1 MANEVASS
9 STSLTWSQ
17 ALVLLESPSPNGVPP
32 SASYFLRAHLDQLQR
47 PHDPFPPSQHSK
59 TQLQSGTLTLAKRQ
73 VAVSKPD
80 QQLALD
86 VATRFSC
93 DELEAYH
100 ALTHAR
106 RAKGAHS
113 DKLAEDEWDRV
124 TAWLFEERMA
134 VLAVIALLL
143 RSHDDPDNAC
153 YELAVELV
161 PEIVTPSF
169 TSSLLAAF
177 TRRTAQHLPDAVRPS
192 RTHSAFWT
200 KQLVREQRTLLELVF
215 LAYYSPRPADGL
227 ELARVLEAIKAT
239 DFGQRQ
245 ELFGHFDAEAQGV
258 VREIGDLLVVIA
270 LEACNLEVAMELEY
284 PIGAPGEATVDA
296 SSVYHPAN
304 LVKVTELVEGL
315 VGLDAE
321 RASPIL
327 LAWAFLLSKVTASLL
342 ERGVPEAYHD
352 WAEQS
357 LRVEA
362 PQASSSRSSSTQPLF
377 QLYAAHALSPASAFF
392 PALLSIL
399 RSPLLGHSAQRE
411 SFSAAANH
419 EPNAIG
425 YLSVLRGLVV
435 SIPNL
440 VRLPFLSST
449 QLSALYDAYAALY
462 GNAASA
468 SMCSNFWT
476 EQAVLNAAL
485 DGDDES
491 SMLLERSAQSTGE
504 SDIVDLARS
513 RFPLQFGGLTGL
525 VRALCAGAAGL
536 APAEHPGSGSPA
548 ASSNDEV
555 LAARCAQSAFAYLAT
570 LPSLTHVVP
579 SASVPG
585 VGAAAP
591 LPYEVAAYP
600 DPETGY
606 AYRATR
612 PIGVS
617 RSVAIP
623 VGAQGRLVSQQ
634 GTKPVV
640 VAWDVEWSA
649 WRLFADVLEDYAGV
663 KGRAGG
669 AGAGARRDVF
679 GSKEAQ
685 TDGLPMEWDR
695 EDEHDKDVTAVLD
708 ILRITI
714 LNDHS
719 LAVALI
725 DHLATAP
732 GRLAESADP
741 ASARNSFVEVLFRI
755 LERSL
760 APNLDRPPPTA
771 LVSSLLG
778 LIAALLPSFPGV
790 IWTYLRGSALLFPS
804 TKASSNSASGYGY
817 GAGAAGIASS
827 SSSARPQ
834 VLHAERLSGQYPIT
848 LALLSLVHAL
858 VLEEQVAACVTRSDF
873 RETKHGVLVRAL
885 AWVRDTVWPSFGAWR
900 FASLVEKY
908 ELARRCTSV
917 LNLVLEESA
926 VAAAASTSS
935 SPSSSPVVQV
945 VTDAF
950 IGPRTTVAQL
960 SPVLSTLASGPDG
973 IVLLRRAGRFA
984 DAQALEDLVRSSLSL
999 VLGLLRLRRRTKG
1012 TTSSL
1017 LEKLCLSPSGSASYA
1032 VTAGSAHGFAAELDG
1047 VSGSEGRPARRPELL
1062 ESLVRFVVAPLD
1074 GALAVQ
1080 AARIVT
1086 LLCLSTVAG
1095 ETAPASMTALLGGSE
1110 GLERLLTALLA
1121 VVEDHLAA
1129 QEVQVAIWDLLSAI
1143 VDSQPGLGMLL
1154 VTGRSSPFSIDDLVP
1169 APPKDDKGKAR
1180 ELNDAEKAAQEL
1192 AKSLAPSAPKPLSR
1206 TAIGVALSTV
1216 GTWSTIWAERPALL
1230 AAVLRF
1236 FDFAW
1241 QHLVEYGPALD
1252 DFRARTSTWEAF
1264 VKIACKNPGSEPHDD
1279 EGVADYCHR
1288 VTARAHAARILA
1300 LDVQAALAKPKAE
1313 EAPSVKAFLTA
1324 FKDQTK
1330 VSAALT
1336 SAMASSCAP
1345 ELHQGIYELV
1355 HSTFPGLDLDALR
1368 NAPSTHPL
1376 DEAREFGSEY
1386 LYALAVVR
1394 RRLDGFVADAD
1405 SAVDGDA
1412 LADVVAQTA
1421 QLNRNFSLLE
1431 AQILD
1436 TRSWRQLL
1444 EIVSPLAR
1452 KDAATAAAAT
1462 AAVGLVAREIAQ
1474 EARGGQIMTTVQ
1486 AERLSILLTLVQVL
1500 GAVEPAKAK
1509 VALVN
1514 LVVSMAA
1521 MFASETLEPLES
1533 VARREAPTVHVALFR
1548 TAFLA
1553 FRQLEACAPPPEM
1566 APDEPPELAPRVTEQ
1581 AVDPEQ
1587 RTRLATA
1594 TEAILRDVL
1603 TATRDLLVL
1612 ARARK
1617 ELDIEQDLALAV
1629 AVVSQV
1635 LKSTF
1640 APPAAVWLAHIHALD
1655 LLRCAFD
1662 VFVHMDQLEPG
1673 RPLYAQHVLDLCL
1686 AFATS
1691 SPRAAEQLPLEGAMT
1706 ALTNNALTAA
1716 AEAGAIALVS
1726 PTDASRT
1733 PQHELW
1739 TSMLALVVALV
1750 AALGESTRFV
1760 EQDVTGF
1767 VRLYGQQVVRALSW
1781 TSSTPVTAA
1790 GLEELSGVVALM
1802 HGVARSSSAVGV
1814 SPSSP
1819 VVAVAGVFVEQSLH
1833 LLQHLVYALLHPN
1846 HLAALVEGLTPA
1858 ERGYLEKE
1866 ATEQDV
1872 DKRPVVQAVTLKV
1885 VQLARDL
1892 VGALV
1897 EFADAWAML
1906 LKDPMDWRSERAVV
1920 LPTATVT
1927 AGDKASLGTL
1937 FDLSTFCIDT
1947 LRSPPPSSPA
1957 PSLTSPASSPSSPSP
1972 FPTLPAAS
1980 QPVLRAACAE
1990 TLEACLLLSA
2000 TQLALRA
2007 QQQGGATRALHEL
2020 GGEVVELVDKAVSLS
2035 VKGDE
2040 RNRKLMLEVVRRKL
2054 GTWV

>member
-1 MANEVASS
+1 MQLVL
-9 STSLTWSQ
+9 TRTRTRRTWSQ
-17 ALVLLESPSPNGVPP
+17 AHVLLESPSPNGVPL
-32 SASYFLRAHLDQLQR
+32 SASTFLRSHLDQLQR

-59 TQLQSGTLTLAKRQ
+59 AQLSSGTLTFAKRQ
-73 VAVSKPD
+73 VDVSKPD

-100 ALTHAR
+100 ALRHAR
-106 RAKGAHS
+106 RGKGLHS
-113 DKLAEDEWDRV
+113 DKLADDEWDRV

-134 VLAVIALLL
+134 VLAVVALLL
-143 RSHDDPDNAC
+143 RSYDDTTHAC
-153 YELAVELV
+153 YELALELV

-177 TRRTAQHLPDAVRPS
+177 TRRTSQHLPDAVRPS

-200 KQLVREQRTLLELVF
+200 KQLVREQKTLLELVF
-215 LAYYSPRPADGL
+215 LAYYSPRTPDGL
-227 ELARVLEAIKAT
+227 EVARVLEAIQAT
-239 DFGQRQ
+239 EFGQRQ

-258 VREIGDLLVVIA
+258 VREIGDLLTVVA
-270 LEACNLEVAMELEY
+270 LEACNLEQAMDVDN
-284 PIGAPGEATVDA
+284 PIGAPGEATVDP
-296 SSVYHPAN
+296 SSVYHPSN
-304 LVKVTELVEGL
+304 LVKVTELVEG
-315 VGLDAE
+315 VVHLDGA

-327 LAWAFLLSKVTASLL
+327 FAWAFLLSNVTTSLL
-342 ERGVPEAYHD
+342 EHGVPEAYHAF
-352 WAEQS
+352 AEQS

-362 PQASSSRSSSTQPLF
+362 PSGSSRSATQPLF
-377 QLYAAHALSPASAFF
+377 QIYTAHALQPASAFF
-392 PALLSIL
+392 PVLLSIL

-425 YLSVLRGLVV
+425 YLSVLRGLVT

-440 VRLPFLSST
+440 VRLPFLTPT
-449 QLSALYDAYAALY
+449 QLSALYDAFAALY

-468 SMCSNFWT
+468 VLCSNFWT
-476 EQAVLNAAL
+476 DQAVLRAAL
-485 DGDDES
+485 DNADGDDS
-491 SMLLERSAQSTGE
+491 SMLLERSAQSVGE
-504 SDIVDLARS
+504 SAIVDLARS
-513 RFPLQFGGLTGL
+513 RFPLQFGGLTQL

-536 APAEHPGSGSPA
+536 VPAEPPGGGSPA
-548 ASSNDEV
+548 ASSDDEL
-555 LAARCAQSAFAYLAT
+555 LAARCAQSTFAYLAT

-585 VGAAAP
+585 VGGAAP
-591 LPYEVAAYP
+591 LPYEAAAYP

-649 WRLFADVLEDYAGV
+649 WRLFADVLEDYAGIQ
-663 KGRAGG
+663 GRAG
-669 AGAGARRDVF
+669 AGGGARRDVF

-685 TDGLPMEWDR
+685 TDGLPMEWDS
-695 EDEHDKDVTAVLD
+695 EDEHDRDVTAVLD

-714 LNDHS
+714 HNDHS

-804 TKASSNSASGYGY
+804 TKASSNSTSGYGY
-817 GAGAAGIASS
+817 GSGAAGIASS

-834 VLHAERLSGQYPIT
+834 VLHAERLSGQYPVT

-858 VLEEQVAACVTRSDF
+858 VLEEQVASCVTRSDF

-900 FASLVEKY
+900 FANLVEKY

-917 LNLVLEESA
+917 FKLVLEESA
-926 VAAAASTSS
+926 VAASTSS
-935 SPSSSPVVQV
+935 SSSSEVVQV

-950 IGPRTTVAQL
+950 VGPKATVAQL
-960 SPVLSTLASGPDG
+960 SPVLSTLASGPDS
-973 IVLLRRAGRFA
+973 ILLLRKANRFA
-984 DAQALEDLVRSSLSL
+984 DAQALEDLVRSSLDL

-1012 TTSSL
+1012 TSSSL
-1017 LEKLCLSPSGSASYA
+1017 LEKLCLSPAGSASYA

-1047 VSGSEGRPARRPELL
+1047 GSNGESRPARRPELL

-1169 APPKDDKGKAR
+1169 APAKDDKGKAR
-1180 ELNDAEKAAQEL
+1180 ELDDAEKAAQEL

-1206 TAIGVALSTV
+1206 TAIGVALSTL
-1216 GTWSTIWAERPALL
+1216 GTWSAIWSERPALL
-1230 AAVLRF
+1230 ASVLRF

-1264 VKIACKNPGSEPHDD
+1264 VEIACENPGSEPHDED
-1279 EGVADYCHR
+1279 GVVEYCHR

-1313 EAPSVKAFLTA
+1313 EAPSVKAFFTA
-1324 FKDQTK
+1324 FRDQPK
-1330 VSAALT
+1330 AAAALT

-1355 HSTFPGLDLDALR
+1355 HAAFPGLDLDALR
-1368 NAPSTHPL
+1368 NSPSTHPL

-1386 LYALAVVR
+1386 LYALALVR

-1452 KDAATAAAAT
+1452 KDAATSAASV
-1462 AAVGLVAREIAQ
+1462 VGLVAKEIAQ
-1474 EARGGQIMTTVQ
+1474 ETRGGQIMTTVQ

-1500 GAVEPAKAK
+1500 GGVEPVKVKA
-1509 VALVN
+1509 ALVD
-1514 LVVSMAA
+1514 LVVNVAA

-1533 VARREAPTVHVALFR
+1533 VARRESPVVHVALFR
-1548 TAFLA
+1548 TAYLA
-1553 FRQLEACAPPPEM
+1553 FRQLEVCVPTAEAIE
-1566 APDEPPELAPRVTEQ
+1566 AEP
-1581 AVDPEQ
+1581 
-1587 RTRLATA
+1587 RTLVATA

-1617 ELDIEQDLALAV
+1617 DVDIEQDLALAV
-1629 AVVSQV
+1629 AVVSQI
-1635 LKSTF
+1635 LKSAF
-1640 APPAAVWLAHIHALD
+1640 APPAAVWLAHVHALD

-1673 RPLYAQHVLDLCL
+1673 KPLYAQHVLDLCL
-1686 AFATS
+1686 AIATS

-1706 ALTNNALTAA
+1706 ALTNNALTSA

-1726 PTDASRT
+1726 ATDASRT

-1781 TSSTPVTAA
+1781 TSTTPVTAA
-1790 GLEELSGVVALM
+1790 GLEELSAVVALM
-1802 HGVARSSSAVGV
+1802 HGIARSSSTPGV

-1866 ATEQDV
+1866 AAEPDV
-1872 DKRPVVQAVTLKV
+1872 DKRPVAQAVTLKV

-1897 EFADAWAML
+1897 EFADAWATV

-1947 LRSPPPSSPA
+1947 LRSPTPSSPS
-1957 PSLTSPASSPSSPSP
+1957 PSLPSPSP
-1972 FPTLPAAS
+1972 FPTLPPAS

-2000 TQLALRA
+2000 TQLALHA
-2007 QQQGGATRALHEL
+2007 QHQGGASRALHEL
-2020 GGEVVELVDKAVSLS
+2020 GGEVVELVDKAVALS
-2035 VKGDE
+2035 VPGAPKDDE

-2054 GTWV
+2054 STWV